1 MQYPIVY
8 DKFDTDYTGFGVAIL
23 ENATEVKIT
32 REVNGIYSLDL
43 VLPRDDEKWAFIAES
58 NYIKVDGQLFI
69 IRTLEENRD
78 PSGRLASNIQ
88 CEHIIF
94 ELLDDYIAYEELIN
108 VSAQQVMDVFL
119 AGTRFKADAT
129 RISGTYDFEVEDA
142 TPLVGMNQVID
153 HFKCEYVCANS
164 PDPDG
169 KFLITLYPQIGN
181 DDGVQFRY
189 RKNVKSIRKRTDER
203 GVITRLYVF
212 GKDGLG
218 IETAADNT
226 AGTAYIDS
234 VNLAAYA
241 RPKKGS
247 ISFGDIDDPDELY
260 QAGVDYLATVDTPN
274 VSYEIDI
281 LSLAELADYGDI
293 EAYGLGDTIRTI
305 DEELEIDISARIM
318 RDERYP
324 YEPWRNRVM
333 IANFRPGIE
342 DVLSDLQEAK
352 RVVQNVTYR
361 GRLNTFWLDGII
373 NTMQN
378 QLKASGAYAQAQ
390 VLPNAGYLLENT
402 DVNSPD
408 YGALYM
414 GPGIFALAD
423 EKVNGEWNW
432 RTFGTGKGFTADEI
446 NAGILNAALVR
457 IVSDG
462 GNTYIDE
469 TGFHV
474 FDENEVKRLSMG
486 QYAPGKYGLQLKNK
500 AGNVTILDEDGIIQ
514 TDTLQEADNVDAT
527 HPLKLKF
534 YIDDAVI
541 RVERIKLAFSLEPFR
556 AYSTGA
562 ASGGG
567 ATSGSSS
574 TNTTESGGDTGF
586 DVDTSS
592 PYWLTN
598 YISGVISS
606 ESHSHTATTG
616 TSGTHNHTFWDTD
629 TWADGSVK
637 SASDTT
643 DSDGSHSHSVT
654 VNSDSHTHSIK
665 DHRHLI
671 ALPAHSHGMNHTHT
685 LPNHTHDIVYGIY
698 EGTSARGVSIKVD
711 GVLRDTTGYTTD
723 QSNIDL
729 TQWITTDG
737 WHTIEL
743 TSTQLGRINA
753 SLYIKSFVGV

>member
-1 MQYPIVY
+1 M
-8 DKFDTDYTGFGVAIL
+8 
-23 ENATEVKIT
+23 KIT
-32 REVNGIYSLDL
+32 REVNGIYPLDL
-43 VLPRDDEKWAFIAES
+43 VLPRDDEKWEFISES

-78 PSGRLASNIQ
+78 QSGRIISNIQ
-88 CEHIIF
+88 CEHVLF
-94 ELLDDYIAYEELIN
+94 ELLDDYIVYEELIN
-108 VSAQQVMDVFL
+108 VSAQQALDVFL
-119 AGTRFKADAT
+119 TGTRFKADAT

-142 TPLVGMNQVID
+142 TPLAGLNQVLD
-153 HFKCEYVCANS
+153 HFQCEFICADD

-169 KFLITLYPQIGN
+169 KFLITLYPQIGS
-181 DDGVQFRY
+181 DDGRQFRY
-189 RKNVKSIRKRTDER
+189 RKNVKSIRKRTDAR

-218 IETAADNT
+218 IESAAANT

-234 VNLAAYA
+234 GHLADYP

-247 ISFGDIDDPDELY
+247 KTFPEIDDPDELY
-260 QAGVDYLATVDTPN
+260 QAGLDYLPTVEVPN

-281 LSLAELADYGDI
+281 LDLAALTDYGDI

-305 DEELEIDISARIM
+305 DEDLAIDISARIV

-324 YEPWRNRVM
+324 YERWRNRVM

-342 DVLSDLQEAK
+342 DVLTDLQEAK
-352 RVVQNVTYR
+352 RIVENVTYR
-361 GRLNTFWLDGII
+361 GRMNTFWLDGII
-373 NTMQN
+373 NTLQN
-378 QLKASGAYAQAQ
+378 QLKASGSYAQAQ

-414 GPGIFALAD
+414 GPGIFALAG

-432 RTFGTGKGFTADEI
+432 RTFGTGSGFTADEI

-457 IVSDG
+457 IISDG

-474 FDENEVKRLSMG
+474 FDDANVKRLSMG
-486 QYAPGKYGLQLKNK
+486 QYATGKYGLQLKNK
-500 AGNVTILDEDGIIQ
+500 AGDVTVLDEDGIIQ

-541 RVERIKLAFSLEPFR
+541 RVERVKLAFSLEPFR

-567 ATSGSSS
+567 STVTSA
-574 TNTTESGGDTGF
+574 SGGGST
-586 DVDTSS
+586 VTSAS
-592 PYWLTN
+592 GGGATN
-598 YISGVISS
+598 YFGTAGGINTGNLLPDYKSFIYNDG
-606 ESHSHTATTG
+606 EHSHT
-616 TSGTHNHTFWDTD
+616 SPTHRHEVFDTD
-629 TWADGSVK
+629 TWSDGSVH

-643 DSDGSHSHSVT
+643 TYTAVTIDSEGNHFHLIYDFYLVIDDHVHQV
-654 VNSDSHTHSIK
+654 VIPSHTHQVS
-665 DHRHLI
+665 
-671 ALPAHSHGMNHTHT
+671 T
-685 LPNHTHDIVYGIY
+685 PNHTHPIEYGIF
-698 EGTSARGVSIKVD
+698 EGATATGVTIKVD
-711 GVLRDTTGYTTD
+711 GVLRDNSGYTTD
-723 QSNIDL
+723 QGNIDL
-729 TQWITTDG
+729 SQWVTTPG
-737 WHTIEL
+737 WHTLEL
-743 TSTQLGRINA
+743 SSSGLGRINA

>member
-1 MQYPIVY
+1 MQYPIVF

-43 VLPRDDEKWAFIAES
+43 VLPRDDEKWEFIAES

-94 ELLDDYIAYEELIN
+94 DLLDDYIAYEELIN
-108 VSAQQVMDVFL
+108 VSAQQAMDVFL

-142 TPLVGMNQVID
+142 TPLVGMNQVIG

-169 KFLITLYPQIGN
+169 KFLITLYPLIGN

-189 RKNVKSIRKRTDER
+189 RKNVKSIRKRTDAR

-234 VNLAAYA
+234 ANLAAYA

-247 ISFGDIDDPDELY
+247 ISFNDIDDPDELY
-260 QAGVDYLATVDTPN
+260 QAGLDYLDTVDTPN

-352 RVVQNVTYR
+352 RIVQNVTYR

-423 EKVNGEWNW
+423 EKVNGAWNW

-462 GNTYIDE
+462 GNTYINE

-500 AGNVTILDEDGIIQ
+500 AGNTTILDEDGIIQ

-541 RVERIKLAFSLEPFR
+541 RVEKVKLAFSLEPFR

-567 ATSGSSS
+567 STVTSA
-574 TNTTESGGDTGF
+574 SGGSIATT
-586 DVDTSS
+586 TSS
-592 PYWLTN
+592 GGGSLTTTDVQVLKPGVSQD
-598 YISGVISS
+598 YTVGGGGHSHGIPDGTILSTGSGGTVTFSS
-606 ESHSHTATTG
+606 APNHVHDLYNHGHEIDVPNHDHDINIPSHYHQVAVPSHSHG
-616 TSGTHNHTFWDTD
+616 
-629 TWADGSVK
+629 
-637 SASDTT
+637 
-643 DSDGSHSHSVT
+643 
-654 VNSDSHTHSIK
+654 
-665 DHRHLI
+665 
-671 ALPAHSHGMNHTHT
+671 
-685 LPNHTHDIVYGIY
+685 IVYGIY
-698 EGTSARGVSIKVD
+698 EGTTATGIKIKVD
-711 GVLRDTTGYTTD
+711 GTERDSSGYTID
-723 QSNIDL
+723 QGNVDL
-729 TQWITTDG
+729 SAWITTPG

-743 TSTQLGRINA
+743 TSTRLGRINA